1 MKRSSRTPGKRPV
14 PLWIRLALLAAVI
27 ILLVWSIILTRDKLL
42 RNAKEMGIY
51 LAESYAM
58 EEENRINVYSL
69 LLGIGSSYLDDNI
82 SQGLPTSD
90 SRRLLEQYSDKL
102 TAILGNPII
111 DPYAVIQGEIIAANP
126 WEGDDSYDY
135 SQTQWYQEALA
146 AEGGII
152 YTDSYRDAITG
163 ENIITLAQK
172 LTGDGNVLAFDIAL
186 DDFHTHKN
194 SASMPENSSY
204 YLFDRDNKLM
214 YSASVI
220 DTSSPEAQSYLE
232 NLVTQIRG
240 GELQDYD
247 SSVTDLNGRQRGV
260 YYHEMSN
267 GWLAVITIPLSNIL
281 QDGWDSTLLFLAAIC
296 AALAAAA
303 AFIVIRGYF
312 GARHVQHISDTLRLL
327 GDSYYAIY
335 RINYRT
341 ELYETIKSSPDVEP
355 LLGASGTYRH
365 LLDVLET
372 IVEDGISEKIETSF
386 DPENIR
392 TLIRDGVYD
401 FGGDFKRLFP
411 DGYKW
416 VRIQIIYS
424 KAMHLDEVIMC
435 FREIDADKRQELQQ
449 YVLLENALATAK
461 KTVQQKAMFFSNA
474 SHDMR
479 TPLNAIIGLSGLA
492 LKNPDDREQLK
503 DYLMKIEQS
512 GKQLLNLVNDVL
524 DMSRLEHEKGNSL
537 DYAPMNLVKCVEDCV
552 SMFRAQV
559 QEEKKLLQTDFS
571 LDHPDIFCDWVRLTQ
586 VLNNLISNA
595 VKYSGEGA
603 RITVSVKEMN
613 FRQGHGKYQIVV
625 ADTGIG
631 MSPEFLE
638 HIFEP
643 FSRETLFTARKIT
656 GTGLGMP
663 IVQALVQQMSGE
675 ILVQSTPGE
684 GSVFTVTLPL
694 RIAESP
700 QGDAPEPSPDQ
711 STDTLA
717 GKTLLLA
724 EDNEINMEIAT
735 EYLTMMGAS
744 VLQAWNGMEAV
755 EIYQARPEGS
765 IDAIL
770 LDMQMP
776 VMDGCSAAKAIRAL
790 DKADAKTIPIIAVTA
805 NVFAE
810 DIAKTTEAGMNA
822 HIPKPIDYA
831 QLAKILEQYSRGR
844 QAPG

>member
-69 LLGIGSSYLDDNI
+69 LLGIGASYLDDNI

-135 SQTQWYQEALA
+135 FQTQWYQEALA

-232 NLVTQIRG
+232 NLVTQIRS

-303 AFIVIRGYF
+303 AFIAIRGYF

-684 GSVFTVTLPL
+684 GSVFTITLPL

-755 EIYQARPEGS
+755 EIYQARPAGS

-831 QLAKILEQYSRGR
+831 QLAKILEQSSRGR

>member
-355 LLGASGTYRH
+355 LLGASDN
-365 LLDVLET
+365 L
-372 IVEDGISEKIETSF
+372 
-386 DPENIR
+386 
-392 TLIRDGVYD
+392 
-401 FGGDFKRLFP
+401 
-411 DGYKW
+411 
-416 VRIQIIYS
+416 
-424 KAMHLDEVIMC
+424 C
-435 FREIDADKRQELQQ
+435 
-449 YVLLENALATAK
+449 
-461 KTVQQKAMFFSNA
+461 
-474 SHDMR
+474 
-479 TPLNAIIGLSGLA
+479 
-492 LKNPDDREQLK
+492 
-503 DYLMKIEQS
+503 
-512 GKQLLNLVNDVL
+512 GK
-524 DMSRLEHEKGNSL
+524 
-537 DYAPMNLVKCVEDCV
+537 
-552 SMFRAQV
+552 
-559 QEEKKLLQTDFS
+559 
-571 LDHPDIFCDWVRLTQ
+571 
-586 VLNNLISNA
+586 
-595 VKYSGEGA
+595 
-603 RITVSVKEMN
+603 
-613 FRQGHGKYQIVV
+613 
-625 ADTGIG
+625 
-631 MSPEFLE
+631 
-638 HIFEP
+638 
-643 FSRETLFTARKIT
+643 
-656 GTGLGMP
+656 
-663 IVQALVQQMSGE
+663 
-675 ILVQSTPGE
+675 
-684 GSVFTVTLPL
+684 
-694 RIAESP
+694 
-700 QGDAPEPSPDQ
+700 
-711 STDTLA
+711 
-717 GKTLLLA
+717 
-724 EDNEINMEIAT
+724 
-735 EYLTMMGAS
+735 
-744 VLQAWNGMEAV
+744 
-755 EIYQARPEGS
+755 
-765 IDAIL
+765 
-770 LDMQMP
+770 
-776 VMDGCSAAKAIRAL
+776 
-790 DKADAKTIPIIAVTA
+790 
-805 NVFAE
+805 
-810 DIAKTTEAGMNA
+810 
-822 HIPKPIDYA
+822 
-831 QLAKILEQYSRGR
+831 
-844 QAPG
+844 